1 MSDTARVLLVHG
13 GLWEDVTAD
22 WFWRQTGIIDGLER
36 RGLTVLA
43 PDRIRRPL
51 NWADEVRLLAAVIAK
66 HEAAGPEL
74 TVLGGSFGCAAAVR
88 LALDVPGVCGRLLL
102 AWPASIADQFTAI
115 RVRSGLSR
123 LGANGK
129 ALAALLGTATLP
141 SATDKEL
148 RALDLPVG
156 IVPSVPPNPLH
167 RRSAVDALLRLLPSV
182 VELPG
187 CPEAPEPDFPPYL
200 EAFLDAVAA
209 FAGQ

>member
-22 WFWRQTGIIDGLER
+22 WFWGQTGIIDGLER
-36 RGLTVLA
+36 RGLLVLA

-51 NWADEVRLLAAVIAK
+51 NWADEVRLLAKVVAE

-88 LALDVPGVCGRLLL
+88 LALDVPGVCGRLVL
-102 AWPASIADQFTAI
+102 AWPASIAVQFTAI

-129 ALAALLGTATLP
+129 TLAALLGTATLP

-148 RALDLPVG
+148 RSLELPVG

-167 RRSAVDALLRLLPSV
+167 RRSAVDALLRLLPSA

-187 CPEAPEPDFPPYL
+187 CPEAPEPDFAPYR
-200 EAFLDAVAA
+200 EAFLDTVTA